1 MMRAS
6 GLWEWIALAAIGVT
20 SIAATPAPS
29 PAAPDPEAI
38 FANVRQAWSAGA
50 YPRFGSYAT
59 TVEFHT
65 ETQHIKRTWD
75 TIEDFRHA
83 VVFSR
88 KFSRE
93 EVASPPDAPRGINIA
108 VPFFGTLNKVQEV
121 DPVGHV
127 AFAVDQDYG
136 LAPAEHRYARV
147 ASAAEF
153 AAVGKTLPIIGRT
166 GVKVRDYDVR
176 LIETL
181 NDERGREYH
190 LGLTPLRDPAKYR
203 LRELWVDAKT
213 WLPEEAIVSGI
224 GSQPPLTTVPWRIEY
239 RQAEGGT
246 YIARETALGD
256 VDYGAAGMLHWLT
269 VSFEEFAPSAS
280 GTGLKFSFGMSDD
293 KPLTDP

>member
-1 MMRAS
+1 MMRAT
-6 GLWEWIALAAIGVT
+6 GFWESIAIAAMSVT
-20 SIAATPAPS
+20 SIAATPASS
-29 PAAPDPEAI
+29 PAAPDPETI

-50 YPRFGSYAT
+50 YPRYGSYAT
-59 TVEFHT
+59 IVEFHT

-136 LAPAEHRYARV
+136 IAPADRRYTPAV
-147 ASAAEF
+147 SAADF

-181 NDERGREYH
+181 DDERGREYH
-190 LGLTPLRDPAKYR
+190 LGLTPLRNPAKYR

-224 GSQPPLTTVPWRIEY
+224 GSRPPLTTVPWRIEY

-246 YIARETALGD
+246 YIARETALAD

-269 VSFEEFAPSAS
+269 VSFEELAPSAS
-280 GTGLKFSFGMSDD
+280 GTGLKYAFGISDD
-293 KPLTDP
+293 KPQTDP

>member
-1 MMRAS
+1 MRAS
-6 GLWEWIALAAIGVT
+6 GLFGVIAAAAIGVT
-20 SIAATPAPS
+20 TIAATPAPGPS
-29 PAAPDPEAI
+29 TPDPEAI
-38 FANVRQAWSAGA
+38 FANARAAWSAGA

-59 TVEFHT
+59 IVEFHT
-65 ETQHIKRTWD
+65 ATRHIKRTWD

-93 EVASPPDAPRGINIA
+93 EVASPPDAPRGINIDI
-108 VPFFGTLNKVQEV
+108 PFLGTLNKVQQI

-136 LAPAEHRYARV
+136 LAPAERRYTHAV
-147 ASAAEF
+147 SAADF
-153 AAVGKTLPIIGRT
+153 AAIGKTLPIIGRT

-181 NDERGREYH
+181 DDERGREYH
-190 LGLTPLRDPAKYR
+190 LGLTPLHDPAKYR

-239 RQAEGGT
+239 RQTQGGT
-246 YIARETALGD
+246 YIARETALAD

-269 VSFEEFAPSAS
+269 VSFDEFAPSAS
-280 GTGLKFSFGMSDD
+280 ATGWKFAFGMSDD
-293 KPLTDP
+293 KPQTDP

>member
-6 GLWEWIALAAIGVT
+6 GFCQWIVIAAISVT

-29 PAAPDPEAI
+29 PGAPDPEAI

-59 TVEFHT
+59 IVEFHT
-65 ETQHIKRTWD
+65 ETQHIKRTWE

-93 EVASPPDAPRGINIA
+93 EVASPPDAPRGINID

-136 LAPAEHRYARV
+136 LAPAEHRYTHV
-147 ASAAEF
+147 VSAADF

-181 NDERGREYH
+181 DDERGREYH
-190 LGLTPLRDPAKYR
+190 LGLTPLRDPARYR

-224 GSQPPLTTVPWRIEY
+224 GSRPPLTKVPWRIEY

-246 YIARETALGD
+246 YIARETALED
-256 VDYGAAGMLHWLT
+256 VDYGDAGMLHWLT
-269 VSFEEFAPSAS
+269 VSFAEFAPSAS
-280 GTGLKFSFGMSDD
+280 GTGLKFAFGMSDD
-293 KPLTDP
+293 KPQTDP